1 MNRLRGGRIVGIA
14 LVLAMLP
21 GCSGTLKFLGLK
33 HDAKTEY
40 RVRNSDPGP
49 DLALGSAT
57 EQGRTALLAGRDQ
70 EAVTL
75 FRVALASG
83 EAPAPARNGLGVAYA
98 RLGQFDA
105 AERAF
110 RLAIAADPAKATY
123 ATNLDRLLGSALARR
138 QRDAG
143 TRALAARVAAPA
155 QPAAS
160 AQADAPGPRL
170 TRVSRG
176 MVSIRS
182 MPGDRAVATSG
193 RLPQVAVR
201 EKPKAK
207 AEDASLEE
215 GAAEQPVATKA
226 DHGAEP
232 GARTVA
238 FIGNDPAFQPLVRVD
253 LKGDANEVRR

>member
-57 EQGRTALLAGRDQ
+57 EQGRTALMAGRDQ

-138 QRDAG
+138 QRDAE
-143 TRALAARVAAPA
+143 TRALAARA
-155 QPAAS
+155 AAS
-160 AQADAPGPRL
+160 AKPVATSAQAEAPGPRL

-193 RLPQVAVR
+193 RLPQVAAR
-201 EKPKAK
+201 EKPKTK
-207 AEDASLEE
+207 ADDASLEE
-215 GAAEQPVATKA
+215 DAAEQLVAAK
-226 DHGAEP
+226 AEP

-238 FIGNDPAFQPLVRVD
+238 FIGNNPAFQPLVRVE
-253 LKGDANEVRR
+253 LKGDANEARR